1 MGDRLSPPAAVNAY
15 GSRLRECA
23 RPAAGGRVGWLLLI
37 VALAMP
43 LLAACAP
50 QRHHEALLVLADAA
64 AGEGPSRLKETTP
77 SPRRQAIAFDLEG
90 RVHSGD
96 LYLPADAEP
105 AAGIVLV
112 PGVVPEGK
120 DEPRLVAFATTLARA
135 RFAVLVPDLPGYRQL
150 RIHPSDACIVA
161 DAFAYLAGRA
171 ELAPAGRAGLAAFSY
186 GVGPALL
193 AALEEDLRERVRF
206 VVGVGGYHDLTD
218 AARYLTTGY
227 FRAEERWQYLAPE
240 DYGKLVLMS
249 TARSYVEAGDA
260 RVFDCM
266 IERRLKDRAAD
277 LSDLAERLGPSGRA
291 VYALAVN
298 ADRERFAALY
308 AALPPAMRADMAAL
322 SLHDKDL
329 TRLRARLILM
339 HGRGDNLIPWP
350 ESAALAAAVPPSQA
364 RLYLLHSV
372 LGHVDLRLSH
382 VLSWRFLTRELPDI
396 FRMWRA
402 VDALVAEREAP

>member
-1 MGDRLSPPAAVNAY
+1 MGDRLSPPAAMSAH
-15 GSRLRECA
+15 GGRLRDCA
-23 RPAAGGRVGWLLLI
+23 RTAAGGRVGLFLLI
-37 VALAMP
+37 AALAMP
-43 LLAACAP
+43 LLAGCAP
-50 QRHHEALLVLADAA
+50 QRHYEALLVLADAA

-77 SPRRQAIAFDLEG
+77 SPRRQSIAFDVGG
-90 RVHSGD
+90 RVHGGD

-105 AAGIVLV
+105 VAGIVLV
-112 PGVVPEGK
+112 PGVVPAGK
-120 DEPRLVAFATTLARA
+120 DEPRLVALASTLARA
-135 RFAVLVPDLPGYRQL
+135 RFAVLAPDLPGYRQL
-150 RIHPSDACIVA
+150 RIHPSDARIVA
-161 DAFAYLAGRA
+161 DAFIHLAGRA
-171 ELAPAGRAGLAAFSY
+171 ELAPAGRAGFAAFSY

-206 VVGVGGYHDLTD
+206 VLGVGGYHDLTR

-227 FRAEERWQYLAPE
+227 FQAEERWQYLAPD
-240 DYGKLVLMS
+240 DYGKLVLVS
-249 TARSYVEAGDA
+249 TARSYVDADDA
-260 RVFDCM
+260 RVFEHM
-266 IERRLKDRAAD
+266 IERRLKDRTAE

-308 AALPPAMRADMAAL
+308 AALPPAMGADMAAL

-329 TRLRARLILM
+329 TRLRARLILV
-339 HGRGDNLIPWP
+339 HGRGDQLIPWP

-372 LGHVDLRLSH
+372 LGHVDLRVSH

-402 VDALVAEREAP
+402 VDALLAEREAP